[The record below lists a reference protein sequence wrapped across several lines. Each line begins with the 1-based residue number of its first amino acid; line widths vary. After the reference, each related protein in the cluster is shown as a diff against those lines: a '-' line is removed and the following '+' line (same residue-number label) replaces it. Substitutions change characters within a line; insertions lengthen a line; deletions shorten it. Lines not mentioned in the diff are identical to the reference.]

1 MKHIPIRYKCARLKD
16 VHKLI
21 SMKQFCERHHIT
33 VSGCRYWI
41 RIKKAKGF
49 KVGGKWYLY
58 DKIFKQGKLTRGYR

>member
-1 MKHIPIRYKCARLKD
+1 
-16 VHKLI
+16 
-21 SMKQFCERHHIT
+21 MKQFCERHYIT